1 MWPEQACGH
10 ELDAR
15 TDIFSLGA
23 LLFEMVTGRPAFP
36 GATPAEV
43 FASLLGQEP
52 AASASGALD
61 AVFATALAKDPAASY
76 QAMKEFAEGL
86 RNLALK
92 EKRRLPGR
100 GAHAARIQLFRV
112 RERRAVTSLRA
123 GRGVGWRRRSPS
135 KCKKCDAP
143 LRSGMCATC
152 GATYF

>member
-1 MWPEQACGH
+1 MVRPDGAVKIVDFGLARISEAGPERTVQTTQSGSIIGTPRYMWPEQACGH

-76 QAMKEFAEGL
+76 QAM
-86 RNLALK
+86 
-92 EKRRLPGR
+92 
-100 GAHAARIQLFRV
+100 
-112 RERRAVTSLRA
+112 
-123 GRGVGWRRRSPS
+123 
-135 KCKKCDAP
+135 
-143 LRSGMCATC
+143 
-152 GATYF
+152 